1 MSVLDPWE
9 KRPTEEANLFNPAFV
24 GSLIYEFVKTY
35 ERSKSEGVPL
45 TYIPLAL
52 AISLHRPTRL
62 RLPSRTV
69 TSLYEWV
76 QNNEDVL
83 VGLHNRV
90 TGLLPYVR
98 EAIQF
103 SMYKRTLQMGQG
115 HFLQLGDTKA
125 HFPSN
130 YLSEATPDV
139 AEAIKRTQFLARWF
153 VKSGSEP
160 SILACWGVRP

>member
-1 MSVLDPWE
+1 MSSLDPWG

-35 ERSKSEGVPL
+35 EKSKAEGVPL

-76 QNNEDVL
+76 QDNEDVL
-83 VGLHNRV
+83 VGLHSRV
-90 TGLLPYVR
+90 TGLLPYIR

-103 SMYKRTLQMGQG
+103 SMNKKTLQMGQG
-115 HFLQLGDTKA
+115 HFLQLGDAKA
-125 HFPSN
+125 HFPRN
-130 YLSEATPDV
+130 YLSEATTDV
-139 AEAIKRTQFLARWF
+139 AEAIKQTQFLARWF

-160 SILACWGVRP
+160 SILACWGIRP